1 MEHTFIGDLI
11 RGKAHVRVIVTNGY
25 QMTGRILDHSD
36 RAILIREDGGVEKM
50 VYKHAI
56 STIEKTTR

>member
-1 MEHTFIGDLI
+1 MEHTFLKSLI
-11 RGKAHVRVIVTNGY
+11 DSKAHVRVIVTNGF
-25 QMTGRILDHSD
+25 QMTGRILDQDD

-56 STIEKTTR
+56 STVEKTTR

>member
-1 MEHTFIGDLI
+1 MEHTFIGGLI

-25 QMTGRILDHSD
+25 QMTGRIKDQDD
-36 RAILIREDGGVEKM
+36 RAVLIKEDGGVEKL

-56 STIEKTTR
+56 STVEQTTR

>member
-1 MEHTFIGDLI
+1 MEHTFLKSLI
-11 RGKAHVRVIVTNGY
+11 DSRTHVRVIVTNGF
-25 QMTGRILDHSD
+25 QMTGRILDQDD